1 MAVVVD
7 ELIIRLIADG
17 VEKAKKELLDAAKAA
32 ADAQKKLTNTE
43 EQEAAKQAKIQEQKA
58 KKAEAEAK
66 KAAKAIEQAQKK
78 ASAAARQ
85 GTQEFFGALEKID
98 GFFTSIA
105 TKAALGIAAIFG
117 GAAASVKSFI
127 DEASE
132 LKTIASFT
140 SLSTQE
146 FQGLAYAMEQNGL
159 SAEKL
164 ADGFRQFNAGFREST
179 LSGGKGAVAEG
190 IKDLGLSFEKMK
202 RLRPQEQLFAIL
214 EAANKAGPSMARAGT
229 FARIF
234 GEIAGANLSRIADLG
249 VPAIKALIAEAGD
262 LGFVLST
269 DAVESGIKLK
279 QQFGQLTGAAEGLRN
294 AIALELLPIISETIP
309 KIRDWVVQNRELIAQ
324 NVKLWLGE
332 IVALG
337 KQFLPWIKA
346 VVPLM
351 LDLVKLTKEWGP
363 ALIASAAALKTL
375 LALRQVTGVV
385 TGLAGAFAAARSG
398 AVGLAGMMGPG
409 GALLSGALA
418 FLPVALQIGEALG
431 DIGSFESKARKSI
444 QQKLADSPVN
454 ALSESFAGEEL
465 LAQEL
470 AELPLADRKA
480 LKQATSARSR
490 VARAPG
496 STTSPE
502 DKRQIIAMFKV
513 LEEADFISSKREQKA
528 SDEQNQKR
536 LAENLGRYTNKEL
549 KALFASG
556 QLTKEQFDL
565 ERGQRNASQ
574 FMNKRPD
581 AEKKVTDEELAKL
594 IASATKSGANL
605 DELLKGRKIAGG
617 VPPVITLRMFE
628 FKINAPITVNGQP
641 GQSTTQLATAVADE
655 FTNRLERELQ
665 KHTPSILEAR

>member
-43 EQEAAKQAKIQEQKA
+43 EKEAAKQAKIQEQKA

-78 ASAAARQ
+78 AAASARQ

-105 TKAALGIAAIFG
+105 VKAGLGIAALFG
-117 GAAASVKSFI
+117 GAAAAVKSFV

-190 IKDLGLSFEKMK
+190 INDLGLSFEKMK
-202 RLRPQEQLFAIL
+202 NLRPQEQLFAIL
-214 EAANKAGPSMARAGT
+214 EAANKAGPSMGRAGV

-234 GEIAGANLSRIADLG
+234 GEIAGANLSRIADQG
-249 VPAIKALIAEAGD
+249 VPAIKALIAEAND

-269 DAVESGIKLK
+269 ESINAGVKVK
-279 QQFGQLTGAAEGLRN
+279 QQFGQITATLSGLRN
-294 AIALELLPIISETIP
+294 SIAIELLPVLSEFIP
-309 KIRDWVVQNRELIAQ
+309 KIKDWIVQNRALIAQ
-324 NVKLWLGE
+324 NVKTWLTELIAIGRQYTPWLKT
-332 IVALG
+332 ALS
-337 KQFLPWIKA
+337 LTI
-346 VVPLM
+346 
-351 LDLVKLTKEWGP
+351 DLVKATKDWVP
-363 ALIASAAALKTL
+363 ALTGAAAAIKAIIVAKD
-375 LALRQVTGVV
+375 ALTVV
-385 TGLAGAFAAARSG
+385 KGLAGAFTG
-398 AVGLAGMMGPG
+398 AQTAVAFLAGPG
-409 GALLSGALA
+409 GIAAIGLALA
-418 FLPVALQIGEALG
+418 AAIPLAWEFGRALG
-431 DIGSFESKARKSI
+431 SA
-444 QQKLADSPVN
+444 N
-454 ALSESFAGEEL
+454 APAPTS
-465 LAQEL
+465 
-470 AELPLADRKA
+470 LADRILASKFVRRGGGPQTLENQDQLA
-480 LKQATSARSR
+480 AEIAKLNDRDRRGLEAQIY
-490 VARAPG
+490 G
-496 STTSPE
+496 S
-502 DKRQIIAMFKV
+502 Q
-513 LEEADFISSKREQKA
+513 
-528 SDEQNQKR
+528 
-536 LAENLGRYTNKEL
+536 LGRDFRNKGVFGRLFGAADTQISDRETKAGQQEFAETLANEL
-549 KALFASG
+549 NKKAKSG
-556 QLTKEQFDL
+556 RFLYSRQDLDSLVAMGQITAEQAQLALGT
-565 ERGQRNASQ
+565 RSSRQ

-581 AEKKVTDEELAKL
+581 ADKPVTDEELAKL

-617 VPPVITLRMFE
+617 TPPVITLRLFE

-641 GQSTTQLATAVADE
+641 GQSTPQLATAVADE
-655 FTNRLERELQ
+655 FNNRLERELQ
-665 KHTPSILEAR
+665 KHTPAILEAR